1 MQRFTPVVLA
11 GLVVACG
18 TKPAGAAP
26 LGTPGLAAR
35 YSYAGDGQLPG
46 SVVKA
51 FTIAL
56 GQAEEDGDTT
66 RQWLRLSAEKV
77 NGESFR
83 VWALGSTYPARTETA
98 ARKTVSRYLLQVGS
112 GQPLEYRN
120 RFTGAAVLPKLGAW
134 EHLFPRQTTD
144 AAEGMFHAQTRYLG
158 HRYRRLAAAAEG
170 NVFSPPEAKVIE
182 LLPDLLIGVPHATKQ
197 KDQTRL
203 FDESDYELI
212 PLTQADYE
220 LMLES
225 GMTCLYVRPEMADW
239 AKTRDVFY
247 WGPGGGDLSYPEC
260 LYRSN
265 YLGPALF
272 LDEPA
277 VVTRDH
283 RIRPRLRTDPA
294 YRKAITPQ
302 LALDE
307 LREHFHKKKTAGTP
321 TVLLRDLAKRPDVD
335 TGGMHFLQR
344 NIYSW
349 ETMVSTAGYQ
359 LSEGGAAPPASM
371 VWEPPGR
378 VGTRRTLPEMNMTYG
393 CQIPVDSP
401 KNFASIIYGF
411 LRGAA
416 RATSRDWGMSIY
428 GAVDRTD
435 AFWFQTHAHDLGARL
450 FFFWDS
456 HKLACVPFNEC
467 LALARNLR
475 AHAES
480 HPRRDLVR
488 LKRAAEVLI
497 LLPPGYNLGH
507 VHMGKGSL
515 WGVGELNLERRN
527 REGVKYRI
535 VMGNFFTEIERCL
548 RLGVAFDLL
557 WDLDNLQPSGYREVV
572 RIREDGRV
580 EVRGGEQKVVLDK
593 ARMPARPGGTP
604 PRLAMSVSP
613 ANTPAPLTMTAS
625 ATITEGDA
633 AIYYTLGAN
642 PKGVYRNVIAAWEL
656 YGPENEDYRFLRW
669 ESEAA
674 RIHRGAGTTTV
685 EIGFKVETP
694 GRYRLRTATVD
705 LAGRT
710 AEAWKGFTVEPVQT
724 P

>member
-1 MQRFTPVVLA
+1 MQWFMPVVLA

-18 TKPAGAAP
+18 TESAGAAP
-26 LGTPGLAAR
+26 LGTTGLAAR
-35 YSYAGDGQLPG
+35 YSYVGDGQLPG

-56 GQAEEDGDTT
+56 GQAEDDGDTP
-66 RQWLRLSAEKV
+66 RQWLRLSAEKT

-83 VWALGSTYPARTETA
+83 VWALASAYPPRTETA
-98 ARKTVSRYLLQVGS
+98 AHKTVSRYLLQVGS

-134 EHLFPRQTTD
+134 KHLFPRQTTD
-144 AAEGMFHAQTRYLG
+144 AVEGIFPAQTRYLG
-158 HRYRRLAAAAEG
+158 HRYRRQAAAATG
-170 NVFSPPEAKVIE
+170 DVFSSPEAKVIE

-197 KDQTRL
+197 KDQTRR
-203 FDESDYELI
+203 FDMSDYELV
-212 PLTQADYE
+212 PLTQSDYE
-220 LMLES
+220 VMLES
-225 GMTCLYVRPEMADW
+225 GMTCLYIKPEMADW

-247 WGPGGGDLSYPEC
+247 WGIGGKNLSYPEC

-302 LALDE
+302 LALE
-307 LREHFHKKKTAGTP
+307 EFREHFHKSKTEGSP
-321 TVLLRDLAKRPDVD
+321 TALLRGLSERPDVD

-378 VGTRRTLPEMNMTYG
+378 VGTRRNLPEINMTYG

-401 KNFASIIYGF
+401 KNFISIIYGF
-411 LRGAA
+411 LRGAS
-416 RATSRDWGMSIY
+416 RATNRDWGMSIY
-428 GAVDRTD
+428 GAVDQAD

-456 HKLACVPFNEC
+456 YQLACVPFNEC

-480 HPRRDLVR
+480 HPHRDVAR

-527 REGVKYRI
+527 REGVKYRV

-557 WDLDNLQPSGYREVV
+557 WDLDDFQHAGYREVV

-580 EVRGGEQKVVLDK
+580 EVRAGEQKVVLGK
-593 ARMPARPGGTP
+593 ARMPVRPGGTP
-604 PRLAMSVSP
+604 PRLAVAVSP
-613 ANTPAPLTMTAS
+613 ANTPAPLKLTAR

-642 PKGVYRNVIAAWEL
+642 PKGAYRNVMAAWEL
-656 YGPENEDYRFLRW
+656 YGPEDEDYQFLRW

-674 RIHRGAGTTTV
+674 RIHRGDNATTV
-685 EIGFKVETP
+685 EIEFKVDTH
-694 GRYRLRTATVD
+694 GHYRLRTATVD
-705 LAGRT
+705 MAGRI
-710 AEAWKGFTVEPVQT
+710 AEVWNEFDVKAGSAR
-724 P
+724 